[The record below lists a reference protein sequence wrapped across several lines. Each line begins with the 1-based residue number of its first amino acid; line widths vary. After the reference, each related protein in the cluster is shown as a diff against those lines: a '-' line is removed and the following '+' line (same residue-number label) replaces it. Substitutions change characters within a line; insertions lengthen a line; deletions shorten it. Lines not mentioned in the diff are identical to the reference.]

1 MCPPIICSKIT
12 TIVKLTS
19 IISLN
24 LLSNLH
30 YQTIVAIIIITL
42 TTFLISSIIPQTAEI

>member
-1 MCPPIICSKIT
+1 MCPPIICSKTTT
-12 TIVKLTS
+12 TIAKLTS

-30 YQTIVAIIIITL
+30 YQTIVAIIITL
-42 TTFLISSIIPQTAEI
+42 TTFLISSISPQTAEI